1 MELLGHL
8 SREQE
13 QELLQL
19 KEKIAH
25 LSREQA
31 QSCIAE
37 IMRQVIVRD
46 NLIDHLLEVTQISQ
60 GQYAQSILFQ
70 SNLFQS
76 NASRRCVSSR
86 QSPPY

>member
-1 MELLGHL
+1 MELLGHV

>member
-60 GQYAQSILFQ
+60 GQNAQSILFQ